1 MQQSIREFLRR
12 GLAAA
17 CALAAAAALGGPA
30 PAYAQST
37 VSSTIHGTVTDESG
51 GALPGVTVTLTSP
64 AIQVPQMIEMTGADG
79 TYRFVELPAGVY
91 RLSYEMQDFAT
102 VIREDLR
109 LTVGFVARL
118 DVPMKLGALSETV
131 TVAGGSPVVDLTR
144 TTTAVNLTKEALE
157 AIPRGRGLWETV
169 AMAPGVSTSRDAP
182 DVGDSNLAG
191 RSPIVNYGSTQT
203 GKIEIEGVNVTTGT
217 ESNAGVYLHSFL
229 FDEVQIKGSGNDAE
243 VSVPGV
249 NFIGVVKSGSNT
261 YHGSALAAYQGPRLQ
276 SSNLNDTLRGQGL
289 TEAEPLKYD
298 YDVAGDLG
306 GKIIHDKLWFYGAY
320 AKQSRVSAVLGFAGD
335 PGPDGRYLTT
345 DDTPAESESALD
357 SGALKLSW
365 QATPKHRILG
375 VMTPSLKYQPQRD
388 GGRFRPLESTLN
400 YRHVTSIYKGEL
412 QSMLSPK
419 ALLNVLVGYGGYD
432 ADYSAERAGFSRPG
446 NPSRLDRETG
456 LRTGPA
462 ENPRR
467 TPRYR
472 TMFDGGLSFFPSREV
487 LGKHEMKVGWSFYWE
502 RTGDQFGEQPHGNY
516 SLTFDRVNNVSNQP
530 AEIVIRNWPIEPVNK
545 ATVYGV
551 YLKDTWRIS
560 NRLTANW
567 GVRYERQ
574 NAFVPEQS
582 NPASVQF
589 PSLFQGGAFN
599 KLDVITWQRVVP
611 RLGIAWDLTGDGRS
625 VVKAT
630 WGLYNHILGDGF
642 AGAYNANGNIGATF
656 RWRDLNGD
664 RDYTPGEVNLD
675 PNGSD
680 FISITGGSSNVLPDG
695 LRQPKTTEVTARL
708 RAPARRESRVP
719 RALRLQARQRAL
731 RQRQHPPSVRCL
743 QHPDHAAGSGAGRRG
758 RDIRRWRQHHLL
770 RLRVGVSRRRVRG
783 QSAAEQRA
791 EGQLQHDGV
800 QRDQAHVEPLD
811 GHGRVLVHEESRQ
824 PAPHAG
830 DAERSDL
837 SARRDLELGGDDQRQ
852 LPLPVR
858 HRRLRLPAGAGR
870 HAGLS
875 HVRVPQRAEPRH
887 GDAADGGM
895 GSAARTGGLAAE
907 RARVEEVR
915 DRRRPRSQH
924 RLRRVQ
930 RAELERRGGDQ
941 LGGRTDVR
949 LRHRPDA
956 GARRALRREVHVLR
970 FRLRPRAPAAAR
982 A

>member
-12 GLAAA
+12 TFNFAAA
-17 CALAAAAALGGPA
+17 SAFAAAAALGTA
-30 PAYAQST
+30 ERAHAQST
-37 VSSTIHGTVTDESG
+37 ISSTIHGTVTDESG
-51 GALPGVTVTLTSP
+51 AALPGVTVTLTSP
-64 AIQVPQMIEMTGADG
+64 AIQVPQMVETTGMDG

-91 RLSYEMQDFAT
+91 RISYEMQDFAT

-109 LTVGFVARL
+109 LTVGFVARF
-118 DVPMKLGALSETV
+118 DVPMKLGALTETV

-229 FDEVQIKGSGNDAE
+229 FDEVKISGSGNDAE

-261 YHGSALAAYQGPRLQ
+261 YHGSGLAAYQGPSLQ

-289 TEAEPLKYD
+289 TEAEPLQYY

-320 AKQSRVSAVLGFAGD
+320 AKQSRVSRVLGFAGD
-335 PGPDGRYLTT
+335 PGADGRYLTA
-345 DDTPAESESALD
+345 DDVPADSESSLD

-432 ADYSAERAGFSRPG
+432 ADYSAERAGFSRQG
-446 NPSRLDRETG
+446 NPSRLDRESG

-472 TMFDGGLSFFPSREV
+472 TMFDGGLSFFPSRDIA
-487 LGKHEMKVGWSFYWE
+487 GKHEMKVGWSFYWE
-502 RTGDQFGEQPHGNY
+502 RTGDQFGDQPHGNY

-567 GVRYERQ
+567 GIRYERQ

-582 NPASVQF
+582 NPASRQF
-589 PSLFQGGAFN
+589 PTLFPGGSFD
-599 KLDVITWQRVVP
+599 KLDAITWQRVVP

-630 WGLYNHILGDGF
+630 WGIYNHILGDGF

-656 RWRDLNGD
+656 RWRDLNGN
-664 RDYTPGEVNLD
+664 RDYDAGEVNLD
-675 PNGSD
+675 LNGSD

-695 LRQPKTTEVTARL
+695 LRQPKTTEVTLGFERQLAENL
-708 RAPARRESRVP
+708 AF
-719 RALRLQARQRAL
+719 RALYVYKQDTDLYDNVNIRRPFDVFNIPITRQDPGPDGVNGTGDDGGNITFYDFANAYRGAAFVANQRQNSSLKDSYNTMEFSVTKRMSNRWMGTGAFWFTKNHVNLRRMQATPNDLIFPLDETWNWAATISGSYRFPFDIVGSGFLQARAGTPGYRTFVF
-731 RQRQHPPSVRCL
+731 RSV
-743 QHPDHAAGSGAGRRG
+743 PN
-758 RDIRRWRQHHLL
+758 
-770 RLRVGVSRRRVRG
+770 
-783 QSAAEQRA
+783 
-791 EGQLQHDGV
+791 
-800 QRDQAHVEPLD
+800 
-811 GHGRVLVHEESRQ
+811 
-824 PAPHAG
+824 
-830 DAERSDL
+830 
-837 SARRDLELGGDDQRQ
+837 LGTVT
-852 LPLPVR
+852 LPLEEWGSQR
-858 HRRLRLPAGAGR
+858 GPAVSLLNARASKKFAIGGGR
-870 HAGLS
+870 EVSIDFDVFNVLNS
-875 HVRVPQRAEPRH
+875 N
-887 GDAADGGM
+887 AAVAINWASGPTFGYVTDL
-895 GSAARTGGLAAE
+895 TQ
-907 RARVEEVR
+907 ARVAR
-915 DRRRPRSQH
+915 F
-924 RLRRVQ
+924 
-930 RAELERRGGDQ
+930 
-941 LGGRTDVR
+941 
-949 LRHRPDA
+949 
-956 GARRALRREVHVLR
+956 GAK
-970 FRLRPRAPAAAR
+970 FTF
-982 A
+982 